1 MKRGAPLRRRSAM
14 KRSRPTRNWQDARR
28 KVETERRCRVCGADP
43 FHGGRLEAAHVIGR
57 ENDEEVGGVLWV
69 NPLDVVPLCGGC
81 HRAYDA
87 RELDLLPYLT
97 VGEQAR
103 AVQVAGGIA
112 AALRRVGGPAG
123 RGRTQ
128 REEDQM
134 GNDGRSVEEIP
145 GGGVVLS
152 EQGSLGNRVEVATIT
167 RDGGVFGEDVPWVI
181 EYAGDYVSGHVSLEA
196 AIERAWEHHDNQ
208 ADRGL

>member
-1 MKRGAPLRRRSAM
+1 M

-28 KVETERRCRVCGADP
+28 KVEQERRCRVCGADP
-43 FHGGRLEAAHVIGR
+43 FLGGRGRLEAAHVIGR
-57 ENDEEVGGVLWV
+57 ENDEEVGGVRWV
-69 NPLDVVPLCGGC
+69 NPLDVVPLCGDC

-128 REEDQM
+128 REEDPM
-134 GNDGRSVEEIP
+134 VNDGRSVEEIP

-167 RDGGVFGEDVPWVI
+167 RDSGVFGEDIPWVI

-196 AIERAWEHHDNQ
+196 AIERAWEHHENQ